1 MNKTITLRGESNAQQ
16 LWSFLR
22 ANWRAMA
29 DAGKP
34 LAVNITEAKSKRS
47 IQQNKFHWARMAWL
61 EENAWVSGQR
71 FDKEAWHEFFADR
84 FAAKKELR
92 LPDGEIKLT
101 RESTSDMC
109 VAEFSAFCT
118 QIDVYC
124 SQELGL
130 DLGEA
135 A

>member
-47 IQQNKFHWARMAWL
+47 SQQNRFHFARMEHL
-61 EENAWVSGQR
+61 SETAWVNGVTFS
-71 FDKEAWHEFFADR
+71 KEAWHEFFADR
-84 FAAKKELR
+84 FAAKTEVR
-92 LPDGEIKLT
+92 LPDGEIKLV
-101 RESTSDMC
+101 RQSTSDMN
-109 VAEFSAFCT
+109 VEEFSAFCT
-118 QIDVYC
+118 KIDVYC
-124 SQELGL
+124 SQSLGI
-130 DLGEA
+130 DLGEI
-135 A
+135 